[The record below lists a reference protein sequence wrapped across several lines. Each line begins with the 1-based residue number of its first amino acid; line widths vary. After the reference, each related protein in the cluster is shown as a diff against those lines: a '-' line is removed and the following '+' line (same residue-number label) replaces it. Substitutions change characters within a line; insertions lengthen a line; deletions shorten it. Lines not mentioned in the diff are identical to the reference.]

1 MDSELVDVTHKIL
14 SSPESSSPESI
25 IRLWRRS
32 VDGGKVEEALMKERS
47 KVKKV
52 LLKVD
57 LKVEW
62 LLQDV
67 ESSPNSAKQR
77 FLKFAYLKLAFHL
90 SMETS

>member
-1 MDSELVDVTHKIL
+1 MDYELADVTHKIL
-14 SSPESSSPESI
+14 SLDS
-25 IRLWRRS
+25 
-32 VDGGKVEEALMKERS
+32 GEEALMEERS

-62 LLQDV
+62 LLQDM

-77 FLKFAYLKLAFHL
+77 LLKFADLKLAFHL